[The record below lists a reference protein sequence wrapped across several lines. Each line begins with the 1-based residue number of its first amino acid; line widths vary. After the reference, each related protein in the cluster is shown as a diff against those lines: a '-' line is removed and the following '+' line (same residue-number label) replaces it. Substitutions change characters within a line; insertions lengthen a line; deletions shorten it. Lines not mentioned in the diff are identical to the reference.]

1 MEIGVD
7 YGKGD
12 NCGTRNQSCNRTLTK
27 SKAILKQ
34 EVNYNKEIIMR
45 TKIKTTRNSDKFTQN
60 VVLEWLNDQN

>member
-12 NCGTRNQSCNRTLTK
+12 NCGSRNQSCNRTLTK

-34 EVNYNKEIIMR
+34 EMKYNKE
-45 TKIKTTRNSDKFTQN
+45 
-60 VVLEWLNDQN
+60 L